1 MTPFR
6 TARPTAAATLAVCA
20 SLATLVAAAPA
31 PAAPAA
37 PAARQDGSRPL
48 PAVTPRA
55 ETATLHDD
63 EQGGNANADDPAI
76 WRNPAAPDDSLVIAT
91 AKEGGLRVYGLDA
104 RLVQSLPAPAAPGPD
119 DAPGRFNNVDLV
131 HGLRLSP
138 GGTADLAVTSDR
150 GHDRLRIHRI
160 DPSRPGAPL
169 TDVTDP
175 ASPRVFSAGQDE
187 VNEQTTAYG
196 LATWT
201 DRRSGRSY
209 ALASRR
215 NRTSVALLELLPTRS
230 GTVTYRKVRSLD
242 LPSAFRLPDG
252 TSWTPCGEPGE
263 LPQVEGMVVDPAD
276 GTLYAGQEDVGIW
289 RMPADLRG
297 KPVLVD
303 RVREYG
309 VPGTYDEES
318 EECAPGKDPGFGGTR
333 VSADVE
339 GLTLLPGRNGDRYLL
354 ASSQGDDTFAAYA
367 RRTGRENGTGRG
379 NSAVP
384 VPVYAGGFRVTAASA
399 TLDGSE
405 TCDGAA
411 VLNEPLGS
419 RYPGG
424 LLVVQDGSATPAQ
437 DGREATGFKFV
448 DLRKVRSALGRTN
461 AGGKSGTEKVTE

>member
-6 TARPTAAATLAVCA
+6 TARPAAATTVAVCA
-20 SLATLVAAAPA
+20 ALVTLTAAAPA
-31 PAAPAA
+31 PAA
-37 PAARQDGSRPL
+37 ARQDASRPL

-55 ETATLHDD
+55 ETATLYDD
-63 EQGGNANADDPAI
+63 EEGGNANADDPAI
-76 WRNPAAPDDSLVIAT
+76 WRNPADPDRSLVIAT

-131 HGLRLSP
+131 HGLRLAP
-138 GGTADLAVTSDR
+138 DRNTGPDAGRGKDRTADLAVTSDR

-160 DPSRPGAPL
+160 DPSRPGGPL

-175 ASPRVFSAGQDE
+175 AAPRVFSAGQDE
-187 VNEQTTAYG
+187 VDEQTTAYG

-215 NRTSVALLELLPTRS
+215 NRTSIALLELLPTRS
-230 GTVTYRKVRSLD
+230 GTVTYRKVRSID
-242 LPSAFRLPDG
+242 LPSSFRLPDG
-252 TSWTPCGEPGE
+252 TAWTPCGEPGE

-289 RMPADLRG
+289 RLPADLRG

-303 RVREYG
+303 KVREYG

-333 VSADVE
+333 IAADVE
-339 GLTLLPGRNGDRYLL
+339 GLTLLPERNGDRYLL

-367 RRTGRENGTGRG
+367 LGTGRG
-379 NSAVP
+379 NRALP
-384 VPVYAGGFRVTAASA
+384 GYAGGFRVTAASA

-405 TCDGAA
+405 ACDGAA

-424 LLVVQDGSATPAQ
+424 LLVVQDGEATPAQ
-437 DGREATGFKFV
+437 EGREATGFKFV
-448 DLRKVRSALGRTN
+448 DLRKVRGALGLTR
-461 AGGKSGTEKVTE
+461 AAE

>member
-20 SLATLVAAAPA
+20 ALATLVAAAPA
-31 PAAPAA
+31 TPT
-37 PAARQDGSRPL
+37 ARQDRPRTL

-55 ETATLHDD
+55 ETATLYDD
-63 EQGGNANADDPAI
+63 EEGGNANADDPAI
-76 WRNPAAPDDSLVIAT
+76 WRNNADPDHSLVIAT
-91 AKEGGLRVYGLDA
+91 AKEGGLRVHDLDA

-119 DAPGRFNNVDLV
+119 HAPGRFNNVDLV

-138 GGTADLAVTSDR
+138 GGTADVAVTSDR

-160 DPSRPGAPL
+160 DPSRPGGPL

-175 ASPRVFSAGQDE
+175 AAPRVFSADQDE
-187 VNEQTTAYG
+187 VDEQATAYG

-252 TSWTPCGEPGE
+252 TSWSPCGEPGE

-303 RVREYG
+303 KVREYG

-318 EECAPGKDPGFGGTR
+318 EECAPGKDPGFGGSR

-339 GLTLLPGRNGDRYLL
+339 GLTLLRERNGDRYLL

-367 RRTGRENGTGRG
+367 RRTGRENR
-379 NSAVP
+379 A

-405 TCDGAA
+405 VCDGAA
-411 VLNEPLGS
+411 VVSEPLGS

-448 DLRKVRSALGRTN
+448 DLRKVRGALGLTGT
-461 AGGKSGTEKVTE
+461 GGKTGAEIVTE

>member
-6 TARPTAAATLAVCA
+6 TVRPATATTVAVCA
-20 SLATLVAAAPA
+20 ALATLTAAAPA
-31 PAAPAA
+31 PAA
-37 PAARQDGSRPL
+37 ARQDASRPL

-55 ETATLHDD
+55 ETATLYDD

-76 WRNPAAPDDSLVIAT
+76 WRNPADPDRSLVIAT

-131 HGLRLSP
+131 HGMRLAPDRTTNSTA
-138 GGTADLAVTSDR
+138 GRGKGRTADLAVTSDR

-160 DPSRPGAPL
+160 DPSRPGGPL

-175 ASPRVFSAGQDE
+175 AAPRVFSAGQDE
-187 VNEQTTAYG
+187 VNEQATAYG

-215 NRTSVALLELLPTRS
+215 NRTSIALLELLPTRS

-242 LPSAFRLPDG
+242 LPSTFRLPDG
-252 TSWTPCGEPGE
+252 TAWTPCGEPGE

-276 GTLYAGQEDVGIW
+276 GTLFAGQEDVGIW

-303 RVREYG
+303 KVREYG

-333 VSADVE
+333 ISADVE
-339 GLTLLPGRNGDRYLL
+339 GLTLLPERNGDRYLL

-367 RRTGRENGTGRG
+367 RRTGRESRALPG
-379 NSAVP
+379 
-384 VPVYAGGFRVTAASA
+384 YAGGFRVTAASA

-405 TCDGAA
+405 ACDGAA

-424 LLVVQDGSATPAQ
+424 LLVVQDGNATPAEE
-437 DGREATGFKFV
+437 GREATGFKFV
-448 DLRKVRSALGRTN
+448 DLRKVRSALGLTRVTGATRT
-461 AGGKSGTEKVTE
+461 GE